1 MYKIEHNS
9 LTPDNFFA
17 GPFPVVTDSG
27 NVKEGVTIHRLAP
40 VIEGADGIEE
50 ITAAVLPTTGES
62 ASPGNLDKI
71 IGIAAED
78 SDGGKVVYYCTGEFF
93 GNALTLPEGVTAK
106 DLKPTLRKLGIYIKE
121 MN

>member
-1 MYKIEHNS
+1 MYGIIENE

-17 GPFPVVTDSG
+17 GAFPVVTDTG
-27 NVKEGVTIHRLAP
+27 TVKEGATIHRLAP

-50 ITAAVLPTTGES
+50 ITAAVLPTTGDS

-106 DLKPTLRKLGIYIKE
+106 DLKPTFRKLGIFIKE

>member
-1 MYKIEHNS
+1 MYEIKHNA

-17 GPFPVVTDSG
+17 GQFPVVTDSG
-27 NVKEGVTIHRLAP
+27 NVKEGATIRRFAP
-40 VIEGADGIEE
+40 IIEGADGIEE
-50 ITAAVLPTTGES
+50 ITAAVLPTSGETATS
-62 ASPGNLDKI
+62 GSLDKI

-106 DLKPTLRKLGIYIKE
+106 DLKPAMRKLGIFLKE
-121 MN
+121 LN

>member
-1 MYKIEHNS
+1 MYGIEHNA
-9 LTPDNFFA
+9 LTPENFFA

-27 NVKEGVTIHRLAP
+27 NVKEGAIIHRLAP
-40 VIEGADGIEE
+40 VIEGKDGIEE

-62 ASPGNLDKI
+62 ASPGSLDKI

-93 GNALTLPEGVTAK
+93 GNALTLPEGVMAN
-106 DLKPTLRKLGIYIKE
+106 DIKPTLRKLGIFIKE